1 MRILS
6 FYILRA
12 FGKPF
17 LMAIIFFTG
26 LIIISHLF
34 RQTGLLIGHQVPP
47 LIMVKY
53 FLYQVPFTMV
63 LVTPIAVLLAC
74 LFAFGTLSY
83 HNEIIAMKSSGV
95 NLYRLI
101 IPIWLTALLISLLSF
116 IWNEFVVPEAN
127 QRLLNIK
134 LQKINQQNISYQAEN
149 FSLRSDKGWF
159 WRIKLFDKEKGIME
173 GVEIKARFPD
183 GQLSIRIDAQKAK
196 WIGNS
201 WLLEEGI
208 LRQFNQQRLII
219 KEEKFKKKKI
229 PMWSPDQIWMINNVE
244 KKEADE
250 MSMRELGAYIR
261 LLQASGSKFN
271 DKLVDLY
278 LKVSFPLTNLIIA
291 LMGTGLSLQRPK
303 GGRAASFGMSILI
316 SFFYWIAIGLG
327 RALGMAEKLPPLFS
341 AWIANIIFGLIGIYL
356 AFKTKK

>member
-17 LMAIIFFTG
+17 LMAIIFFTA

-34 RQTGLLIGHQVPP
+34 SRTGLVIENQVPL

-53 FLYQVPFTMV
+53 FLYQIPFTIV
-63 LVTPIAVLLAC
+63 LVTPVAVLLAC

-83 HNEIIAMKSSGV
+83 HNEIIAMKSTGV

-101 IPIWLTALLISLLSF
+101 LPIWVTALLISLFSF
-116 IWNEFVVPEAN
+116 AWNEFVVPVAN
-127 QRLLNIK
+127 QRMLIIK
-134 LQKINQQNISYQAEN
+134 SQKIDHQNISYQIEN

-159 WRIKLFDKEKGIME
+159 WRIKLFDKEKGFMQGI
-173 GVEIKARFPD
+173 EIKSRFPN
-183 GQLSIRIDAQKAK
+183 GYLSLRLDAKKAT
-196 WIGNS
+196 WLDNS
-201 WLLEEGI
+201 WWLEEGI
-208 LRQFNQQRLII
+208 LRRFNQQGLII

-229 PMWSPDQIWMINNVE
+229 QMWSPDQIWMINQVE
-244 KKEADE
+244 KKEANE
-250 MSMRELGAYIR
+250 MGMRELGAYIR

-278 LKVSFPLTNLIIA
+278 LKVSFPLTNLIMA
-291 LMGTGLSLQRPK
+291 LIGTSLSLQRSK
-303 GGRAASFGMSILI
+303 GGRVASFGLSILI
-316 SFFYWIAIGLG
+316 AFFYWVTIGLG

-341 AWIANIIFGLIGIYL
+341 AWLANIIFGLIGVYL
-356 AFKTKK
+356 ALKTKK

>member
-12 FGKPF
+12 FGKSF
-17 LMAIIFFTG
+17 LSAIIFFTG
-26 LIIISHLF
+26 LIIINHLF
-34 RQTGLLIGHQVPP
+34 RRTGLLIENQVPP

-53 FLYQVPFTMV
+53 FLYQVPFTIV

-74 LFAFGTLSY
+74 LFTLGTLSY
-83 HNEIIAMKSSGV
+83 HNEIIAIKSSGV

-101 IPIWLTALLISLLSF
+101 LPIWTTALLISLLSF
-116 IWNEFVVPEAN
+116 AWNELVVPEVN
-127 QRLLNIK
+127 PKMLMIK
-134 LQKINQQNISYQAEN
+134 LQKNISYQAEN

-173 GVEIKARFPD
+173 GIEIKSCSPE
-183 GQLSIRIDAQKAK
+183 GYLSLRLDAKKAK
-196 WIGNS
+196 WTDES
-201 WLLEEGI
+201 WWLEEGI
-208 LRQFNQQRLII
+208 LRQFNQQGLII

-229 PMWSPDQIWMINNVE
+229 HMWSPDQIWMIRDVE
-244 KKEADE
+244 KKESNE
-250 MSMRELGAYIR
+250 MSMKKLSAYIK

-278 LKVSFPLTNLIIA
+278 LKVSFPLTNLIMA
-291 LMGTGLSLQRPK
+291 LIGTSLSLQKPK

-316 SFFYWIAIGLG
+316 SFFYWVAIGLG

-341 AWIANIIFGLIGIYL
+341 AWIANIIFGLIGVYL
-356 AFKTKK
+356 AIKVKK